1 MARPV
6 HVESR
11 GVLAQE
17 IRVGPHRLTADEP
30 PEAGGG
36 DAGPTPVELL
46 LAALGS

>member
-6 HVESR
+6 HVRSLGTLRHE
-11 GVLAQE
+11 V
-17 IRVGPHRLTADEP
+17 RVGPHRLVADEP
-30 PEAGGG
+30 AAAGGE